1 MSSTMTRSRGSATG
15 STRSTVPP
23 PLQTRERR
31 QEVRRL
37 LGPKFA
43 NEQQREFFDSQ
54 APEILYSGAFGAGKS
69 RILCEKAYALA
80 QRWDGAPIGIFR
92 KVAASLAAT
101 TKLTFTKDV
110 LRPRQVAYKENKT
123 EGWIEFP
130 NGSRVWFLGLDRD
143 PDTGVPSKVG
153 SLDLAAAYVDEAVEL
168 DEADWVM
175 LEGRLRSDAM
185 PYTQLGAATNP
196 ADPNHWLKR
205 RFTPSTPQRVYLHA
219 PTHANRLLRRDYLER
234 IAAFTGLYRSRY
246 AEGEW
251 VAVEGA
257 LWNPDDFLV
266 YRAAPDRWS
275 NGEIRPEYSRIV
287 IGVDPAVTAKAT
299 SDETGIIV
307 AGIGVDGRGYVIED
321 LSGKFEHHV
330 WARRIVQAYKDY
342 GAGAV
347 VVEVNNGG
355 DLVKANLQAVDE
367 HLPITEVRSI
377 KSKFDRAAPIASL
390 YKAGKVSHVRRF
402 EALETQMCGYDPTSN
417 VSPDR
422 LDALV
427 WAFTELMLEPTYAGD
442 QFSMIA

>member
-1 MSSTMTRSRGSATG
+1 MD
-15 STRSTVPP
+15 
-23 PLQTRERR
+23 RERR
-31 QEVRRL
+31 QELRRT

-43 NEQQREFFDSQ
+43 NDQQKHFFDST

-69 RILCEKAYALA
+69 RILCEKAFHLA
-80 QRWDGAPIGIFR
+80 QRYDGAPIGIFR

-110 LRPRQVAYKENKT
+110 LKPSGVAFRENKT

-175 LEGRLRSDAM
+175 LEGRLRSDTT
-185 PYTQLGAATNP
+185 PYTQLGGATNP

-205 RFTPSTPQRVYLHA
+205 RFSPPTPDRVYLHA
-219 PTHANRLLRRDYLER
+219 GTFANRLLRQDYLDR
-234 IAAFTGLYRSRY
+234 MANLTGLFRQRY

-251 VAVEGA
+251 VAVDGA
-257 LWNPDDFLV
+257 LWSPDDFLI
-266 YRAAPDRWS
+266 YQEAPARWS
-275 NGEIRPEYSRIV
+275 DGGPKPEYRRIV
-287 IGVDPAVTAKAT
+287 VGVDPAVTSNKN
-299 SDETGIIV
+299 SDETGIVV
-307 AGIGVDGRGYVIED
+307 AGIGVDDRGYVLED
-321 LSGKFEHHV
+321 LSGKFTPDE
-330 WARRIVQAYKDY
+330 WAKRVVQAYRDHL
-342 GAGAV
+342 ADSI
-347 VVEVNNGG
+347 VVEVNQGG
-355 DLVKANLQAVDE
+355 DLVRANLLAIDAN
-367 HLPITEVRSI
+367 LPITDVRA
-377 KSKFDRAAPIASL
+377 SKGKYTRAEPIATL
-390 YKAGKVSHVRRF
+390 YKTGRISHIRRF
-402 EALETQMCGYDPTSN
+402 AALENQMCAFDPTSN

-427 WAFTELMLEPTYAGD
+427 WAFTELMLEPSYSGD